1 MRFNWVTGG
10 GEVGGGGGIILTA
23 AMLEAEVRESPH
35 VTQTHTVADTGQQ
48 KLHRAAPLGSRLA
61 SRVHFL
67 VEKKQTNNQMLNQLL
82 VHNEFCV
89 TIVQVE
95 EIQRA

>member
-1 MRFNWVTGG
+1 M
-10 GEVGGGGGIILTA
+10 GGGGGIILTA